1 MRSVRICTDSVKMPC
16 NDYPQTRSLGTNHL
30 TAIAGTG
37 NRLLDA
43 LPFEDRRRIIEK
55 ATLTEMPLGT
65 IAFERGEQIRHVH
78 FPTRGVLSLITTTRD
93 GSTVEVSTLGNE
105 GTTGVPV
112 FLGSREELNVRCISQ
127 VEGHALRIAA
137 GEFQDQ
143 CETSD
148 PLRVL
153 MGRYTVA
160 LLTQVGQAVA
170 CSRLH
175 PTSQRCAR
183 WLLMT
188 HDRAGTDTFFLTQE
202 FLAYMLGVRRA
213 SVTNS
218 LGPLR
223 AAGMISYTRGHVE
236 ILDRV
241 ALKNAAC
248 ECYEVMR
255 SAFENALK

>member
-1 MRSVRICTDSVKMPC
+1 M
-16 NDYPQTRSLGTNHL
+16 QTGRDQLIGSL
-30 TAIAGTG
+30 GTG

-43 LPFEDRRRIIEK
+43 LPSEDRQWIVDR
-55 ATLTEMPLGT
+55 ATLTDMPLGT
-65 IAFERGEQIRHVH
+65 IAFERGEEIPYVH
-78 FPTRGVLSLITTTRD
+78 FPTRGVLSLITATRD
-93 GSTVEVSTLGNE
+93 GSTIEVSTLGNE
-105 GTTGVPV
+105 GTTGVPA
-112 FLGSREELNVRCISQ
+112 FLGSRQEVNVRCISQ
-127 VEGHALRIAA
+127 VEGQALRI
-137 GEFQDQ
+137 GVGDFQDQ
-143 CETSD
+143 CEHSH

-175 PTSQRCAR
+175 STSKRCAR

-223 AAGMISYTRGHVE
+223 KAGMVSYSRGHVE
-236 ILDRV
+236 ILDRA
-241 ALKNAAC
+241 ALKEAAC
-248 ECYEVMR
+248 ECYDVMR
-255 SAFENALK
+255 LAFEQVLEEQP

>member
-1 MRSVRICTDSVKMPC
+1 LIGIS
-16 NDYPQTRSLGTNHL
+16 
-30 TAIAGTG
+30 GTG

-43 LPFEDRRRIIEK
+43 LPSEDRQWIVDR
-55 ATLTEMPLGT
+55 ATLTDMPLGT
-65 IAFERGEQIRHVH
+65 IAFERGEEIPYVH
-78 FPTRGVLSLITTTRD
+78 FPTRGVLSLITATRD
-93 GSTVEVSTLGNE
+93 GSTIEVSTLGNE
-105 GTTGVPV
+105 GTTGVPA
-112 FLGSREELNVRCISQ
+112 FLGSRQEVNVRCISQ
-127 VEGHALRIAA
+127 VEGQALRI
-137 GEFQDQ
+137 GVGDFQDQ
-143 CETSD
+143 CEHSQ

-175 PTSQRCAR
+175 STSERCAR

-223 AAGMISYTRGHVE
+223 KAGMVSYSRGHVE
-236 ILDRV
+236 ILDRA
-241 ALKNAAC
+241 ALKEAAC
-248 ECYEVMR
+248 ECYDVMR
-255 SAFENALK
+255 LAFEQVLEEQP

>member
-1 MRSVRICTDSVKMPC
+1 MRTGTDDAKMTTNDHRSVRSGP
-16 NDYPQTRSLGTNHL
+16 SLM
-30 TAIAGTG
+30 TG
-37 NRLLDA
+37 NSVTGNHLLDA
-43 LPFEDRRRIIEK
+43 LPSEDRERVVGK
-55 ATLTEMPLGT
+55 AILVEMPLGT
-65 IAFERGEQIRHVH
+65 VAFERGQQISHVH
-78 FPTRGVLSLITTTRD
+78 FPIRGVLSLITTTQD
-93 GSTVEVSTLGNE
+93 GSTIEVSTLGNE

-112 FLGSREELNVRCISQ
+112 FLGSRRGLNVRCISQ
-127 VEGHALRIAA
+127 VEGQAFRIGA
-137 GEFQDQ
+137 GDFRNE
-143 CETSD
+143 CKISD

-153 MGRYTVA
+153 MGRYTDA

-188 HDRAGTDTFFLTQE
+188 HDRAGTDKFFLTQE

-223 AAGMISYTRGHVE
+223 KAGLISYSRGHVE
-236 ILDRV
+236 ILDH
-241 ALKNAAC
+241 AGLKDAAC

-255 SAFENALK
+255 AAFEGAFE

>member
-1 MRSVRICTDSVKMPC
+1 MIGIS
-16 NDYPQTRSLGTNHL
+16 
-30 TAIAGTG
+30 GTG

-43 LPFEDRRRIIEK
+43 LPSEDRQWIVDR
-55 ATLTEMPLGT
+55 ATLTDMPLGT
-65 IAFERGEQIRHVH
+65 IAFERGEEIPYVH
-78 FPTRGVLSLITTTRD
+78 FPTRGVLSLITATRD
-93 GSTVEVSTLGNE
+93 GSTIEVSTLGNE
-105 GTTGVPV
+105 GTTGVPA
-112 FLGSREELNVRCISQ
+112 FLGSRQEVNVRCISQ
-127 VEGHALRIAA
+127 VEGQALRI
-137 GEFQDQ
+137 GVGDFQDQ
-143 CETSD
+143 CEHSQ

-175 PTSQRCAR
+175 STSERCAR

-223 AAGMISYTRGHVE
+223 KAGMVSYSRGHVE
-236 ILDRV
+236 ILDRA
-241 ALKNAAC
+241 ALKEAAC
-248 ECYEVMR
+248 ECYDVMR
-255 SAFENALK
+255 LAFEQVLEEQP

>member
-1 MRSVRICTDSVKMPC
+1 MTTLRPVDSGR
-16 NDYPQTRSLGTNHL
+16 DELIGIS
-30 TAIAGTG
+30 GTG

-43 LPFEDRRRIIEK
+43 LPSEDRRRIVER

-65 IAFERGEQIRHVH
+65 VAFERGEDIPYVH
-78 FPTRGVLSLITTTRD
+78 FPTRGVLSLITATRD
-93 GSTVEVSTLGNE
+93 GSTIEVSTLGNE

-112 FLGSREELNVRCISQ
+112 FLGSRQEVNVRCISQ
-127 VEGHALRIAA
+127 VEGQAVRIGADD
-137 GEFQDQ
+137 FQDQ
-143 CETSD
+143 CELSHS
-148 PLRVL
+148 LRIL

-175 PTSQRCAR
+175 STSERCAR

-223 AAGMISYTRGHVE
+223 KAGMLSYSRGHVE
-236 ILDRV
+236 ILDRA
-241 ALKNAAC
+241 ALKETAC
-248 ECYEVMR
+248 ECYDVMR
-255 SAFENALK
+255 SAFEQVLEQQL